1 MAINN
6 IIFYYGQQTQFDAV
20 ASKEASALYFIEDT
34 CRIYKGDILIADA
47 SSNTVEF
54 VETLPS
60 AADAVEEKIY
70 VVTNEDGTV
79 SMYTKNGDEMAP
91 VSADEVADGA
101 IKDLNAFADGVI
113 QTSTEGTAEGDEKI
127 PTVAAVEEAIAN
139 QIESSGAFVSV
150 VPSRAEDNSGTVLT
164 FTSTDG
170 AETLVTITDLFLS
183 AAEYDAETHILSLTV
198 SGAEQ
203 PVEVNLED
211 IVPTAATTKTVAMS
225 ENITVTTP
233 VGNFKKG
240 DVIDISQITNVQ
252 DFLVKMLCQD
262 SNPTTTQ
269 PSVTI
274 TLTDAAPI
282 EVGTTFTPSWSVSL
296 NAGKYVA
303 NGKTQATNVTAESYS
318 VTDSEG
324 ATADTSSGT
333 FDAFTVMDDTDYYVS
348 CSVDHTAGDVPKTY
362 LGEDYATGQIKAGTK
377 TDDSLHVTGYRQGFY
392 GALET
397 KDAEINSAL
406 VRGLSGKTNQK
417 VEKGQQYTIT
427 VPAGVLR
434 IVLAYEASV
443 GDVASITSAEE
454 FGSEIKDSFTKSVV
468 SVLDASGANGKDY
481 NVYVKDLAGAQGT
494 DTTYTVTI

>member
-1 MAINN
+1 MANN

-20 ASKEASALYFIEDT
+20 ASKDTNALYFIEDSQ
-34 CRIYKGDILIADA
+34 RIYKGQVLIADA
-47 SSNTVEF
+47 SSNKIEF
-54 VETLPS
+54 VGTLPS
-60 AADAVEEKIY
+60 AADAVEGKIY
-70 VVTNEDGTV
+70 VVTNEDGSV
-79 SMYTKNGDEMAP
+79 SMYTKNGAEMAP

-101 IKDLNAFADGVI
+101 IKNLNAFAAGVI
-113 QTSTEGTAEGDEKI
+113 KTSTGGAAEGDGKI
-127 PTVAAVEEAIAN
+127 PTVAAVEEAIAG
-139 QIESSGAFVSV
+139 QIENSGAFVSV

-164 FTSTDG
+164 FTSVDG
-170 AETLVTITDLFLS
+170 TETPVTITDLFLS
-183 AAEYDAETHILSLTV
+183 AAEYNAETHMLSLTV
-198 SGAEQ
+198 SGVQE
-203 PVEVNLED
+203 PVKVNLED
-211 IVPTAATTKTVAMS
+211 LVPSAATTKTVAMS
-225 ENITVTTP
+225 ENITVTTA

-240 DVIDISQITNVQ
+240 DVIDVSQITNVQ
-252 DFLVKMLCQD
+252 DFFVKMLCQD
-262 SNPTTTQ
+262 SNPIATQ

-274 TLTDAAPI
+274 TLNGAKPI
-282 EVGTTFTPSWSVSL
+282 EVGTTYTPSWSVSF

-303 NGKTQATNVTAESYS
+303 NGKTQATNVTVETYS
-318 VTDSEG
+318 ITDSKS

-333 FDAFTVMDDTDYYVS
+333 FNAFTVMDDTDYYVS
-348 CSVDHTAGDVPKTY
+348 CSVNHTAGDIPKTY
-362 LGEDYATGQIKAGTK
+362 LGEDYAAAQIKAGTK
-377 TDDSLHVTGYRQGFY
+377 TDDSLHVTGYRQGFF
-392 GALET
+392 GALEA
-397 KDAEINSAL
+397 KNGEINSAL
-406 VRGLSGKTNQK
+406 IRGLVGKTNKK